1 MGKELLS
8 HTLSYRHDG
17 EKVRNIMTATKEQER
32 KALEKIRE
40 IVESLGKN
48 SYIGTALDGC
58 FEIAEEN
65 IEFDCACS
73 MKNRYE
79 SAIGEAKAFM
89 QATAELGEEN
99 KKLKNKVEQL
109 EKQLDRELEWKPY
122 IDKDNVS
129 QSDYEHLVG
138 DMNTRFLSDEEA
150 KDILYDW
157 FGFAKEKVKIIN
169 NVNTY
174 EINRHGRLRKTGT
187 IERRPAYN
195 ATDWNY
201 IRFNCG
207 CISYELCNDQIRL
220 FAD

>member
-1 MGKELLS
+1 M
-8 HTLSYRHDG
+8 
-17 EKVRNIMTATKEQER
+17 IATKEQER
-32 KALEKIRE
+32 KALEQIRKI
-40 IVESLGKN
+40 VDGLGKN
-48 SYIGTALDGC
+48 SYVGTAFDGC
-58 FEIAEEN
+58 FEMAEEN
-65 IEFDCACS
+65 IEFDCAYS
-73 MKNRYE
+73 MKGNYE
-79 SAIGEAKAFM
+79 SAVRHANTFR
-89 QATAELGEEN
+89 QTAEKLTAEN
-99 KKLKNKVEQL
+99 NSLKSKLEQL
-109 EKQLDRELEWKPY
+109 EMQLDRELEWQTY

-129 QSDYEHLVG
+129 QSEYEHLAG
-138 DMNTRFLSDEEA
+138 DAGTRFLSDEEA

-169 NVNTY
+169 RVSTY

-195 ATDWNY
+195 AADWNY

>member
-1 MGKELLS
+1 M
-8 HTLSYRHDG
+8 
-17 EKVRNIMTATKEQER
+17 IATKEQER
-32 KALEKIRE
+32 KALEQIRE
-40 IVESLGKN
+40 IIGSLGEN

-58 FEIAEEN
+58 LEIAEEN
-65 IEFDCACS
+65 IEFDSACS
-73 MKNRYE
+73 MQARLEEAREEANRSDE
-79 SAIGEAKAFM
+79 
-89 QATAELGEEN
+89 TA
-99 KKLKNKVEQL
+99 KKLYNENENLKKQVARL
-109 EKQLDRELEWKPY
+109 EAQLDRELEWQPY

-129 QSDYEHLVG
+129 QSEYERLVG
-138 DMNTRFLSDEEA
+138 DISTRFLSDEEA

-157 FGFAKEKVKIIN
+157 FGFAKEKVTIIS

-174 EINRHGRLRKTGT
+174 EINRHRRLRKTGT